1 MSMDVK
7 NPAVEEITANGT
19 NGKTQEKVVGTL
31 LPSPEANITVQ
42 PHAIVRKPDGTE
54 ILEAYQVRGYT
65 ESDSEHGWRSFE
77 VARIDTFELLPE
89 RFEPRRDFRPVSSS
103 SGEVVATV
111 RSDETL
117 QI

>member
-1 MSMDVK
+1 MDRNDIVR
-7 NPAVEEITANGT
+7 ALEERQVALMTYVS
-19 NGKTQEKVVGTL
+19 ED
-31 LPSPEANITVQ
+31 PRTVQ

-65 ESDSEHGWRSFE
+65 ESDSEHGWKSFE
-77 VARIDTFELLPE
+77 VARIETFELLPE

>member
-1 MSMDVK
+1 MHRNDIVR
-7 NPAVEEITANGT
+7 ALEERQVALMTYVSGGAR
-19 NGKTQEKVVGTL
+19 
-31 LPSPEANITVQ
+31 TVQ

-65 ESDSEHGWRSFE
+65 DSDSEHGWRSFE
-77 VARIDTFELLPE
+77 LARIDTFELLQE
-89 RFEPRRDFRPVSSS
+89 RFEPRRDFRPVSSM

-111 RSDETL
+111 KSGETL

>member
-1 MSMDVK
+1 MHRNDIVR
-7 NPAVEEITANGT
+7 ALEERQVALMTYVSGGAR
-19 NGKTQEKVVGTL
+19 
-31 LPSPEANITVQ
+31 TVQ

-65 ESDSEHGWRSFE
+65 DSDSEHGWRSFE
-77 VARIDTFELLPE
+77 LARIDTFELLQE
-89 RFEPRRDFRPVSSS
+89 RFEPRRDFRPVSST

-111 RSDETL
+111 KSGETL